1 MKLHDSLDENIAHL
15 EEEIVLLEGECILIA
30 QDVAREL
37 IDKFNYWFSRYK
49 INIINSDI

>member
-37 IDKFNYWFSRYK
+37 IDKFNY
-49 INIINSDI
+49 